1 MSKLYIIFFFFV
13 LTNLNSF
20 GQTNITF
27 LNGAVNNCNSQLN
40 FILINDTTAIYTD
53 VYKEKQKFRSKTYY
67 SIKKTN
73 NWLKGIEYLS
83 SSDNSNISNI
93 SLDLQQSFIFYTK
106 CFEDFS
112 SCDIYFTLDNKEF
125 SLSQLNSE
133 AFSGDHNTQPFF
145 YKFKENRVLYFVSDR
160 NGGYGGLD
168 VWFSIIDSA
177 GNFSFPIN
185 AGPKINTIADE
196 ITPFYLPLSNTL
208 YFSSS
213 NKDTGLGGFDIYSS
227 IGSLNRWETS
237 INMSSINSEYDEMYF
252 SLFNDKNAFFS
263 SNRITDSS
271 SFCCNNIY
279 SVEFENEII
288 DIQDTIQ
295 DLSDNAGFVPFEIYF
310 DNNSPNPRFFD
321 SNDDLI
327 FSYKKFY
334 VDYFKNRES
343 YYYNQNDSII
353 DFFFESTL
361 KKGYKGLISMLE
373 NTLFD
378 LSKGFIVELTIQGY
392 ASPLASDSYNRK
404 LSSLRIKSILNFIN
418 EYSDLSLSKYISD
431 SKLIINELPLGE
443 SESFLSVSDDPEDI
457 KKSIL
462 SIEAILSRK
471 VTILNMKSYK

>member
-1 MSKLYIIFFFFV
+1 M
-13 LTNLNSF
+13 
-20 GQTNITF
+20 
-27 LNGAVNNCNSQLN
+27 
-40 FILINDTTAIYTD
+40 
-53 VYKEKQKFRSKTYY
+53 
-67 SIKKTN
+67 
-73 NWLKGIEYLS
+73 
-83 SSDNSNISNI
+83 
-93 SLDLQQSFIFYTK
+93 
-106 CFEDFS
+106 
-112 SCDIYFTLDNKEF
+112 
-125 SLSQLNSE
+125 
-133 AFSGDHNTQPFF
+133 
-145 YKFKENRVLYFVSDR
+145 YFVSDR

-213 NKDTGLGGFDIYSS
+213 NKDTGLGGFDVYSS

-263 SNRITDSS
+263 SNRITDSL

-295 DLSDNAGFVPFEIYF
+295 DFSDNAGFVPFEIYF

-321 SNDDLI
+321 SNNDLI

-378 LSKGFIVELTIQGY
+378 LSKGFIVELTVQGY

-404 LSSLRIKSILNFIN
+404 LSSLRIKSPN
-418 EYSDLSLSKYISD
+418 D
-431 SKLIINELPLGE
+431 
-443 SESFLSVSDDPEDI
+443 EDI
-457 KKSIL
+457 IFLPISKPPIIPKLELTAPSAFTWKPDDDINKFFF
-462 SIEAILSRK
+462 SKFIFD
-471 VTILNMKSYK
+471 N